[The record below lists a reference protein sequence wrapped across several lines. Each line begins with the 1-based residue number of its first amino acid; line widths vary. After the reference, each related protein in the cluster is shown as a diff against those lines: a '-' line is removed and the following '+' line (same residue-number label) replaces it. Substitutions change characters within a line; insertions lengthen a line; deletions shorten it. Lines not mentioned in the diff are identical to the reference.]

1 MTRGALKQWRLVI
14 PVVIFF
20 GLYSWAAN
28 SLGFKEIAIPT
39 SIDEVFFN
47 LPALLAVLAYNVLPL
62 RKWTNAGHHRAVQE
76 NIRKKIASIAGI
88 ENSEDLPQKRV
99 MDTFYRQIDN
109 DPTLKAKS
117 EIIMSNGLI
126 WTSLADLSVLS
137 IIYAVFSIITYFIE
151 LFESDILFIQ
161 YAALAIISLLFQM
174 VVTKRH
180 IRLSDDQLEYMA
192 NFRSDEITSDIAQD
206 PR

>member
-20 GLYSWAAN
+20 GLYGLAAK
-28 SLGFKEIAIPT
+28 SLGFEQIAVPT
-39 SIDEVFFN
+39 SINDVFFN
-47 LPALLAVLAYNVLPL
+47 LPALLAVFAYNVLPL
-62 RKWTNAGHHRAVQE
+62 RKWTNAGHHRAVQRNVRE
-76 NIRKKIASIAGI
+76 KMAAIAGADI
-88 ENSEDLPQKRV
+88 EELPQKKI
-99 MDTFYRQIDN
+99 MDIFYRQIDN

-137 IIYAVFSIITYFIE
+137 IIYAAFSILSYIVG
-151 LFESDILFIQ
+151 LFQSDILFIQ
-161 YAALAIISLLFQM
+161 YAGLAIVSLLFQM
-174 VVTKRH
+174 VVTGRH

-192 NFRSDEITSDIAQD
+192 DYRSDEIISDFGQNS
-206 PR
+206 